1 MIRTLGE
8 FLAAMFHRIRGTVSR
23 RLGLEM
29 PRTPAGVPLPQPAPP
44 AGGWLG
50 SRLRDPGTTD
60 HPRGLEDETPATPA
74 PDDAINPHFDPV
86 TDPAAPRESIETSEV
101 ISDEGTNN
109 VTTFAHPVET
119 VDVTPLDHRN
129 GVGDSIGKGPPEP
142 PTELAFAVMTATST
156 AAVEPSAVPILA
168 SLPFSDLEA
177 SPPEAEAASPP
188 PASQPSPLEE
198 PRMPPEP
205 FPSPDDFLKSSPE
218 PEPEPPQA
226 EPAPP
231 QTPHDHD
238 HILSA
243 EEEEALAEFL
253 GGLDAKADLTSRAKE
268 SLEETLAGLKLTREE
283 ENALAD
289 EIRQLR
295 DLAVKLDENV
305 VEIAAFG
312 LVSRGKSSVLNA
324 LLGREAFKT
333 GSTHGT
339 TTVKTAQDWQSV
351 TLSDGDDPDSARLVL
366 VDTPGID
373 EVGGEAREALA
384 RDVAQHADLLLFVV
398 SSDMQRR
405 EYDALAQLREAQKPI
420 ILVFNQIDRYP
431 DADRD
436 QVYETIRDERVR
448 HLVRPD
454 DVVMTAARPDPY
466 KVKIRNPDGTTTV
479 TWERP
484 DPVIEPLKAR
494 ILEVLHREGKA
505 LVALNT
511 LLFAGDLHHEIV
523 AHKMHIRDG
532 AANKLIWNFCLAKGA
547 AVGLNPIPVA
557 DMAGGLAVDVAMIVA
572 LSRAYGIALTRR
584 TAITLV
590 KDMVKALGALG
601 VVEVASR
608 LVVAGIKSTLAGLSV
623 ATGGLALFGYGAVGL
638 AQGVTAAY
646 TSYILGQGAKV
657 YLQQGCQW
665 GSKGIKTV
673 IQQILDQAKA
683 DSVMDRLRDDLKKKV
698 HA

>member
-1 MIRTLGE
+1 MIQR
-8 FLAAMFHRIRGTVSR
+8 FRR
-23 RLGLEM
+23 RLTSFLL
-29 PRTPAGVPLPQPAPP
+29 RLKAGNRRRRGFGSSEIRPILGRPAP
-44 AGGWLG
+44 
-50 SRLRDPGTTD
+50 SK
-60 HPRGLEDETPATPA
+60 
-74 PDDAINPHFDPV
+74 
-86 TDPAAPRESIETSEV
+86 PAAPAAATLPATTLDPPPDRDRSLNDVLSERFGGIPDPVPEQVEPRLAEIRPELSAPAAGSARDDEPQAEPPQETRMPT
-101 ISDEGTNN
+101 D
-109 VTTFAHPVET
+109 PVPSPE
-119 VDVTPLDHRN
+119 DFL
-129 GVGDSIGKGPPEP
+129 KAEPEP
-142 PTELAFAVMTATST
+142 GPA
-156 AAVEPSAVPILA
+156 P
-168 SLPFSDLEA
+168 
-177 SPPEAEAASPP
+177 ASPP
-188 PASQPSPLEE
+188 PKA
-198 PRMPPEP
+198 
-205 FPSPDDFLKSSPE
+205 
-218 PEPEPPQA
+218 
-226 EPAPP
+226 
-231 QTPHDHD
+231 PHDAD
-238 HILSA
+238 HILTP
-243 EEEEALAEFL
+243 EEEAALAGFL
-253 GGLDAKADLTSRAKE
+253 GKLDQQPDLTARARE
-268 SLEETLAGLKLTREE
+268 SLDETLAGLQLTPQETA
-283 ENALAD
+283 ALA
-289 EIRQLR
+289 EELGQLR
-295 DLAVKLDENV
+295 ALSAKLDDNV

-339 TTVKTAQDWQSV
+339 TTVRTAQPWQSV
-351 TLSDGDDPDSARLVL
+351 TLSGDDPEAARLVL

-384 RDVAQHADLLLFVV
+384 RDVARHADLLLFVV
-398 SSDMQRR
+398 SSDMTRR

-466 KVKIRNPDGTTTV
+466 KVKIRNADGTTTIA
-479 TWERP
+479 WERP

-511 LLFAGDLHHEIV
+511 LLFAGDLHQEIV
-523 AHKMHIRDG
+523 SHKMHIRDD
-532 AANKLIWNFCLAKGA
+532 AANKLIWNFALAKGV

-572 LSRAYGIALTRR
+572 LSRAYGIPLTRR
-584 TAITLV
+584 TAATLV

-601 VVEVASR
+601 AVEVASR
-608 LVVAGIKSTLAGLSV
+608 LLMAGVKATFAGATV
-623 ATGGLALFGYGAVGL
+623 ATGGLAVAGYAAIGV
-638 AQGVTAAY
+638 AQGATASY
-646 TSYILGQGAKV
+646 TSYILGQGAKI

-665 GSKGIKTV
+665 GTKGIKTV

-698 HA
+698 KA